1 MRRDGAVLRGKT
13 IAISSYKKKMR
24 NKKLENLQNKL
35 KELEK
40 KHQMKTTQDIL
51 EEIMKTRNEINKKN

>member
-40 KHQMKTTQDIL
+40 KHQMKTT
-51 EEIMKTRNEINKKN
+51 